1 MGAGDAVP
9 APPIVRTGYNDV
21 ARKVVWGLVRSNDPR
36 IGMLRRF
43 AAAADMPPEEL
54 VNGPKAG
61 KRKK

>member
-1 MGAGDAVP
+1 LT
-9 APPIVRTGYNDV
+9 VRPCYNDV
-21 ARKVVWGLVRSNDPR
+21 AREAAWQFVRSNDPR
-36 IGMLRRF
+36 MGCCRF